1 MDLIERAC
9 AGLAGRI
16 RRSAANVAASVGCAF
31 LAAAFASFL
40 SLLAF
45 SPRVSASAADNTVTA
60 AIGSPVTTLDPY
72 ASVDAMTRNVVK
84 SIFEGLVV
92 FNEKLEV
99 VPQLAQSWRISEDG
113 LTYEFKLCE
122 GVRFHDG
129 TLLTAEAV
137 KANFE
142 RMLEPNNALK
152 RRTVF
157 DFIERVETDN
167 DPYVVRFVLK
177 APTSSFLARLA
188 TGTAGIIC
196 PSALKKWSRSRPE
209 SLACGTGPYRLKRFI
224 PGERLDVVRNPDYRV
239 AGEPKLD
246 GITWLVVPENHT
258 RATMLRTG
266 EADFIFPVPFEE
278 KRMLMKSDALRIE
291 NRPAVQTRF
300 LTMNMLA
307 APLNDIRVRE
317 AIAYAINKRAL
328 ARVAYGGDARP
339 AEGVLPA
346 PIAGALTL
354 GPWPYDPERA
364 KVLLKSAGFGPGGKT
379 LHLPLWSA
387 YPDATSRRVLQFL
400 QQQLRAVGIDTSIR
414 LLETGERTALVT
426 GNKTP
431 ETAPNRLYY
440 TGWSN
445 SASEPD
451 WGLRPIFDSRK
462 TPPVLQNTA
471 YYSNP
476 KVDALLDEALAET
489 DEEKRL
495 RLYGEVQRLIWA
507 DVPVVMLV
515 FENATAGSQKALLN
529 FHVHSNSDLDF
540 SRAVWASR
548 ENQAGKSESDAE
560 KATAPAV
567 P

>member
-209 SLACGTGPYRLKRFI
+209 SLACGTGP
-224 PGERLDVVRNPDYRV
+224 
-239 AGEPKLD
+239 
-246 GITWLVVPENHT
+246 
-258 RATMLRTG
+258 
-266 EADFIFPVPFEE
+266 
-278 KRMLMKSDALRIE
+278 
-291 NRPAVQTRF
+291 
-300 LTMNMLA
+300 
-307 APLNDIRVRE
+307 
-317 AIAYAINKRAL
+317 
-328 ARVAYGGDARP
+328 
-339 AEGVLPA
+339 
-346 PIAGALTL
+346 
-354 GPWPYDPERA
+354 
-364 KVLLKSAGFGPGGKT
+364 
-379 LHLPLWSA
+379 
-387 YPDATSRRVLQFL
+387 
-400 QQQLRAVGIDTSIR
+400 
-414 LLETGERTALVT
+414 
-426 GNKTP
+426 
-431 ETAPNRLYY
+431 
-440 TGWSN
+440 
-445 SASEPD
+445 
-451 WGLRPIFDSRK
+451 
-462 TPPVLQNTA
+462 
-471 YYSNP
+471 
-476 KVDALLDEALAET
+476 
-489 DEEKRL
+489 
-495 RLYGEVQRLIWA
+495 
-507 DVPVVMLV
+507 
-515 FENATAGSQKALLN
+515 
-529 FHVHSNSDLDF
+529 
-540 SRAVWASR
+540 
-548 ENQAGKSESDAE
+548 
-560 KATAPAV
+560 
-567 P
+567 